1 MLVVLHYL
9 LLSSPLQHRFLDLLL
24 LALVYPLDLMALL
37 HQSLQVQLVNKLVL
51 ASYQQPILVMETQ
64 SAIIKDL
71 VFTLSALVM

>member
-37 HQSLQVQLVNKLVL
+37 HQSLQVQLVNKLIL

>member
-51 ASYQQPILVMETQ
+51 ASYQQPILVTETQ
-64 SAIIKDL
+64 SVIIRDL
-71 VFTLSALVM
+71 EPILSVLVM

>member
-37 HQSLQVQLVNKLVL
+37 HHPYRFNWSTKLVL
-51 ASYQQPILVMETQ
+51 ASYQQPILVTETQ
-64 SAIIKDL
+64 SVIIRDL
-71 VFTLSALVM
+71 EPILSVLVM